1 MIEFI
6 EEPFVIKPD
15 NKQVI
20 LPITVKPGLQPA
32 GTEAVSKY
40 FPSIIKTVEILQSQ
54 GLSVGSLLKD
64 VSCGAVNISLLV
76 TDFRARPGANVN
88 YLTQALTALSAH
100 LRGME
105 GTYDIA
111 PLATEDEVPANLIK
125 DLVTGIMGDT
135 PANVRFHLK

>member
-6 EEPFVIKPD
+6 EEPFVIKPE

-32 GTEAVSKY
+32 GTEAVARY
-40 FPSIIKTVEILQSQ
+40 FPTISKTVEQFQKQ
-54 GLSVGSLLKD
+54 GLSVGALLKD
-64 VSCGAVNISLLV
+64 VHEGPVSINLLV

-100 LRGME
+100 LRSME

-111 PLATEDEVPANLIK
+111 PLALDSEVPLTLIK
-125 DLVTGIMGDT
+125 DLVTGIMGDIST
-135 PANVRFHLK
+135 HVRFHLK